1 MGGEVLQTSLEKN
14 AIYRQTQ
21 ITLYVQSQRRIEM
34 DEVHTCT
41 FSIQYVQT

>member
-21 ITLYVQSQRRIEM
+21 ITLRAKSKKN
-34 DEVHTCT
+34 
-41 FSIQYVQT
+41 